1 MRLICPNCGA
11 QYEVPDEVIPTSG
24 RDVQCSDCGDTWF
37 QHHPDFPAQ
46 PEIPPTQD
54 EPDWPVP
61 EDSPTTEPDTALD
74 DAPEVRPEPGPVPTD
89 HGTVRPD
96 PMQHG
101 PDHAAPEKDG
111 FADEEPETHEPARRG
126 LDPSIRELL
135 REEAE
140 REERARQSEMGAALE
155 TQQDLGLDEQDS
167 GTLRRSQEA
176 RARMARLRGVPD
188 TEPEEAHDHIDP
200 GSRRNLLPD
209 IDDINASLGP
219 DRVRPQQRRSD
230 EASAPKEPAE
240 KRGFRSGFRLSL
252 VLAVVAL
259 VIYVFAPS
267 LVSTVP
273 ALNEPLAG
281 YVDLVN
287 SGRIAL
293 AEMVENLASSLGEG
307 D

>member
-37 QHHPDFPAQ
+37 QHHPDFP
-46 PEIPPTQD
+46 PEPQSAPEEA
-54 EPDWPVP
+54 EPDWPEP
-61 EDSPTTEPDTALD
+61 EDASHPATGLD
-74 DAPEVRPEPGPVPTD
+74 DAPKVQSAVAPEPTHPEEKQAD
-89 HGTVRPD
+89 PD
-96 PMQHG
+96 P
-101 PDHAAPEKDG
+101 AAPEADA
-111 FADEEPETHEPARRG
+111 FPDEEPDTQSPARRE
-126 LDPSIRELL
+126 LDPSIRDLL

-176 RARMARLRGVPD
+176 RARMARLRGLPD
-188 TEPEEAHDHIDP
+188 TDPEEAHDHIDP

-219 DRVRPQQRRSD
+219 DRVRADQRRA
-230 EASAPKEPAE
+230 EEESAPKEPDE
-240 KRGFRSGFRLSL
+240 KSAFRTGFRLSL

-259 VIYVFAPS
+259 AVYVFAPS
-267 LVSTVP
+267 LVSVVP
-273 ALNEPLAG
+273 ALREPLAG
-281 YVDLVN
+281 YVDLIN

-293 AEMVENLASSLGEG
+293 AEMVENLAGSLDEG
-307 D
+307 G